1 MLFQNTWQWIILQSP
16 YTGQPK
22 TQTRRLAKQGDGY
35 LLSTHNMR
43 WRCVKRG
50 GRILYEVGKTYAIQS
65 SSIGGGLWTD
75 GKGHFVSPI
84 SWAWRTDD
92 EGEWYSYHYDKRID
106 YISRGYEPARI
117 RITDI
122 RREDVRTIANDD
134 LRAEGFSDYKG
145 FMLAWCLKHDKTAY
159 HKMSAQEVWYGK
171 QYFDER
177 PRQYYQA
184 WALEFELVGR

>member
-1 MLFQNTWQWIILQSP
+1 MLFQNTWEWIIIQSP
-16 YTGQPK
+16 HTGQPK

-35 LLSTHNMR
+35 LFQR
-43 WRCVKRG
+43 WVKRG

-65 SSIGGGLWTD
+65 NSTGGGLWTD
-75 GKGHFVSPI
+75 GNGHFVVPI
-84 SWAWRTDD
+84 FWEGRTDD
-92 EGEWYSYHYDKRID
+92 EGEWYSYRFDKRVE
-106 YISRGYEPARI
+106 YFSRGYYPARI
-117 RITDI
+117 RITAI
-122 RREDVRTIANDD
+122 RREDVRNITNDD

-159 HKMSAQEVWYGK
+159 RALASEEVWHGK

-177 PRQYYQA
+177 PGQYYQA